1 MPSDIFGLYISTGMG
16 EYRERFN
23 LKLLRITINRDL
35 IDIFQVRKINY
46 NLRHSQ
52 KFVSTKKNSVKMG
65 LETINY
71 RAPQLWNLVPTEI
84 KDAPSLSIFKEN
96 IKSWSCDNYPCRL
109 CKTYIANVGF
119 I

>member
-1 MPSDIFGLYISTGMG
+1 MG

-52 KFVSTKKNSVKMG
+52 KFASTKK
-65 LETINY
+65 T
-71 RAPQLWNLVPTEI
+71 Q
-84 KDAPSLSIFKEN
+84 
-96 IKSWSCDNYPCRL
+96 
-109 CKTYIANVGF
+109 
-119 I
+119 

>member
-1 MPSDIFGLYISTGMG
+1 MPSDSFGLYISTGMG

-52 KFVSTKKNSVKMG
+52 KFVSTKKKLSKNGSRDNKLPCTSIM
-65 LETINY
+65 E
-71 RAPQLWNLVPTEI
+71 
-84 KDAPSLSIFKEN
+84 PSSN
-96 IKSWSCDNYPCRL
+96 RD
-109 CKTYIANVGF
+109 
-119 I
+119 